1 MKKILLIAATLAG
14 MLGSPMTAQ
23 DPGSPRFVLR
33 SPEVADGGILPVDFT
48 GDGSGATLPLE
59 WDGVPEGT
67 ASLAVIM
74 HHVDPEGKTKWYWT
88 LYNIP
93 ADVRSL
99 PKNVP
104 GIGTL
109 GNNSVNGRTEYAP
122 PHSKGA
128 GEKTY
133 IYTVYALS
141 APPQFD
147 VEPAKVSR
155 DVLLAAIKDNVL
167 GTAELKVV
175 YTRSGDNR
183 GGGAPPPPPPPRTGE
198 DNGGTTGGQRKPWLQ
213 QHGAELDGN
222 RDGGVT
228 VFPRRMPCRGV

>member
-1 MKKILLIAATLAG
+1 MIATSIAGLLASPAQE
-14 MLGSPMTAQ
+14 LGSH
-23 DPGSPRFVLR
+23 RFALS
-33 SPEVADGGILPVDFT
+33 SPEVADGEILPVDFT
-48 GDGSGATLPLE
+48 GDGSGATLPLA
-59 WDGVPEGT
+59 WDGAPEGT
-67 ASLAVIM
+67 ASFAVVM
-74 HHVDPEGKTKWYWT
+74 HHADPEGKTKWYWT